1 MNKTAQTST
10 LKHEAGDRNKLVLHC
25 YSTVQVYTAFLAET
39 KKTTEKTEAFYT
51 LSKVRSEQICFSL
64 KHFGLGL
71 KAWERMCTT
80 RRRRKGEK
88 KTEKKEEAGTIK
100 ACFGVL
106 SSCISRVIRDMSLF
120 AELSK
125 KSFV

>member
-1 MNKTAQTST
+1 MYY
-10 LKHEAGDRNKLVLHC
+10 E
-25 YSTVQVYTAFLAET
+25 
-39 KKTTEKTEAFYT
+39 KKK
-51 LSKVRSEQICFSL
+51 
-64 KHFGLGL
+64 
-71 KAWERMCTT
+71 ER
-80 RRRRKGEK
+80 EK

>member
-51 LSKVRSEQICFSL
+51 LSKVKSEQICISL
-64 KHFGLGL
+64 KHFSLGL
-71 KAWERMCTT
+71 KAWERMYTT
-80 RRRRKGEK
+80 RRRGKREK
-88 KTEKKEEAGTIK
+88 K
-100 ACFGVL
+100 
-106 SSCISRVIRDMSLF
+106 D
-120 AELSK
+120 SK
-125 KSFV
+125 KRKKLEQSKPALGF